1 MDNII
6 KSATKIILLLAV
18 ATLCFLMLFGAIT
31 KQLDYKDIT
40 IAFVALLSALQGFY
54 FAYKGDSNE
63 PFAGK

>member
-1 MDNII
+1 MDNIM
-6 KSATKIILLLAV
+6 KSATKLVLLLAV
-18 ATLCFLMLFGAIT
+18 VTLCGLMIFGAIT

-40 IAFVALLSALQGFY
+40 IAFVALLSAVQGFY